1 MSLAL
6 CQVILQQ
13 QRVSETRVGAKTH
26 ISWQKMVLPVSI
38 MRAACDGDS
47 AKVWAW
53 LDDPDAVEPRDVN
66 DRSNTGAGTTL
77 LMAATMFLDSFAKL
91 DFVHG

>member
-1 MSLAL
+1 M
-6 CQVILQQ
+6 
-13 QRVSETRVGAKTH
+13 SETRIGAKHASVATH
-26 ISWQKMVLPVSI
+26 KMVLPGS
-38 MRAACDGDS
+38 MLAAAREGDS

-91 DFVHG
+91 DFVQVTGEVI

>member
-1 MSLAL
+1 M
-6 CQVILQQ
+6 
-13 QRVSETRVGAKTH
+13 SETRIGAKHASVATH
-26 ISWQKMVLPVSI
+26 KMVLPGS
-38 MRAACDGDS
+38 MLAAAREGDS

-77 LMAATMFLDSFAKL
+77 LMAATSVCLVRKCSDCGAS
-91 DFVHG
+91 